1 MSPHRTI
8 IGSLYRTV
16 FKPLAFQF
24 DAEFIHNSISSLGEH
39 LEFAAPLVAA
49 VFSYQNP
56 SLKKNVLGV
65 EFENPIGLSA
75 GFDNDGHVAKIMK
88 YVGFGFNT
96 VGTVTAKSSP
106 GNLYPRLGRLPK
118 SQSLLV
124 NKGFK
129 SEGADRIA
137 KRLDGK
143 NLTGHTI
150 GLSVGSTNL
159 PIVNTIPKAIEDYLY
174 TFEVFKEKPYVK
186 YFELNISC
194 PNTAMT
200 ESFTDTRNFKKLV
213 REVVSLK
220 IRQPIFVKMPN
231 EIAPADSDA
240 LVRIALTSE
249 VRGFIFSNLV
259 KNRKNPVFVKEEM
272 EKFKNYKGNFSGK
285 PTAINANAL
294 VAHTRKKFGRDV
306 ALIGCGG
313 VFTIDDVIDK
323 LACGADLVQLIT
335 GIIFEG
341 PQLIGELTS
350 GMVERN
356 VEIGTPRA

>member
-8 IGSLYRTV
+8 IGSLYRAV

-24 DAEFIHNSISSLGEH
+24 DAEFVHNSISSFGEH
-39 LEFAAPLVAA
+39 LEFTAPLVAA
-49 VFSYQNP
+49 VFGYKNP
-56 SLKKNVLGV
+56 LLKKNVLGI

-75 GFDNDGHVAKIMK
+75 GFDNDGHVARIMK
-88 YVGFGFNT
+88 YVGFGFNS

-106 GNLYPRLGRLPK
+106 GNPYPRLGRLPK

-150 GLSVGSTNL
+150 GISVGSTNS
-159 PIVNTIPKAIEDYLY
+159 PMVNTIPKAIDDYLY
-174 TFEVFKEKPYVK
+174 TFELFKKKPYVK
-186 YFELNISC
+186 YFEMNISC

-213 REVVSLK
+213 SEVVSLK
-220 IRQPIFVKMPN
+220 IQQPIFVKMPN
-231 EIAPADSDA
+231 EIAASDSDA
-240 LVRIALTSE
+240 LVRIALKAG

-259 KNRKNPVFVKEEM
+259 KNRKNPVFVKEEID
-272 EKFKNYKGNFSGK
+272 KFRNYKGNFSGK
-285 PTAINANAL
+285 PTIANANAL
-294 VAHTRKKFGRDV
+294 VSHTRKIFGHDV
-306 ALIGCGG
+306 ALVGCGG

-323 LACGADLVQLIT
+323 LTCGADLVQLIT

-350 GMVERN
+350 ALVERN
-356 VEIGTPRA
+356 VEIGVPRA